1 MPRFAPYGWQR
12 HQFNINVPAGDLAST
27 SAIAVASA
35 LPLGF
40 KYVIEKVTYVASVAH
55 TGAGGSRT
63 LNIKKGSTVV
73 ATGTLAVADLGTA
86 GAYKALT
93 VDPTKATFDDGDTLT
108 IDFSSG
114 GTVFTAG
121 SGELIIQVREE
132 PQRIA

>member
-12 HQFNINVPAGDLAST
+12 SQFNINIPAGDLATT
-27 SAIAVASA
+27 SAVAVASA

-63 LNIKKGSTVV
+63 INVKKGTTVV
-73 ATGTLAVADLGTA
+73 ATVALAVADLGTA
-86 GAYKALT
+86 GAFKALT
-93 VDPTKATFDDGDTLT
+93 VDATEALFDDGDTLT

-114 GTVFTAG
+114 GTVYSAG
-121 SGELIIQVREE
+121 SGELIIQIREE